1 MGKYKNLNWNNRLQI
16 EALWNAKHTVKEIA
30 EQIGVHQSTIYREL
44 KRGKTVKRKSSDWS
58 EQTIYSPDLAQN
70 RADEKQKEKGRPLKV
85 GNDWEFVHFV
95 EDMIIQKRYSPAA
108 VLAIVSECDNGR
120 LPLSQNKE
128 ETEKATSS
136 KKKKCRYQY

>member
-58 EQTIYSPDLAQN
+58 EQIIYSPDLAQS

-95 EDMIIQKRYSPAA
+95 EDMIIQKR
-108 VLAIVSECDNGR
+108 LVSECDNGR

-128 ETEKATSS
+128 ETEKATSA
-136 KKKKCRYQY
+136 KKKKRRYQY